1 MKIYTKTGDKGETGL
16 FGGERVSKDSLRIS
30 AYGTMDELNAFIGYT
45 ITEINDASVKENLLT
60 VQNYLFTVGSDLATP
75 DTEKNAKLNIQRTP
89 ESYFKEIEKIIDHYD
104 AKLPELKNFI
114 LPGGSKG
121 AALLHICR
129 TICRRAEREVVALKK
144 TVTIGENIIIF
155 LNRLSD
161 LLFVLSR
168 FENKVSNHP
177 DTIWI
182 QNPDRL

>member
-30 AYGTMDELNAFIGYT
+30 AYGTIDELNAFIGYT
-45 ITEINDASVKENLLT
+45 ITEINDASVKENLLI

-75 DTEKNAKLNIQRTP
+75 ENQENKKLNIQRTP
-89 ESYFKEIEKIIDHYD
+89 ASYYVHIEKLIDEYD
-104 AKLPELKNFI
+104 ERLEELRNFI
-114 LPGGSKG
+114 LPGGSKSS
-121 AALLHICR
+121 ALLHICR
-129 TICRRAEREVVALKK
+129 TVCRRAEREVVALKK
-144 TVTIGENIIIF
+144 TVTIGDNIIIF

-177 DTIWI
+177 DTIW
-182 QNPDRL
+182 NSKT

>member
-30 AYGTMDELNAFIGYT
+30 AYGTIDELNSFIGYA
-45 ITEINDASVKENLLT
+45 ITEIKDESIKGNLSKI
-60 VQNYLFTVGSDLATP
+60 QNYLFTVGSDLATP
-75 DTEKNAKLNIQRTP
+75 DTDKNAKLKIQRTP
-89 ESYFKEIEKIIDHYD
+89 ESFYKEIEKMIDNYD
-104 AKLPELKNFI
+104 AQLEELRNFI

-129 TICRRAEREVVALKK
+129 TVCRRAEREVVALKNS
-144 TVTIGENIIIF
+144 VTIGENIIIF

-161 LLFVLSR
+161 LFFVLSR

-177 DTIWI
+177 DTIW
-182 QNPDRL
+182 NPKS

>member
-30 AYGTMDELNAFIGYT
+30 AYGTVDELNSFIGLA
-45 ITEINDASVKENLLT
+45 ITEVKDEGVKKNLLKI
-60 VQNYLFTVGSDLATP
+60 QNQLFVVGSDLATP
-75 DTEKNAKLNIQRTP
+75 EDEKTKKLNIQRTP
-89 ESYFKEIEKIIDHYD
+89 ASFYTDIERMIDDYEEQLD
-104 AKLPELKNFI
+104 ELRNFI

-121 AALLHICR
+121 AAILHICR
-129 TICRRAEREVVALKK
+129 TICRRAEREVVALKNS
-144 TVTIGENIIIF
+144 VTIGENIIIF

-177 DTIWI
+177 DTKWL
-182 QNPDRL
+182 P

>member
-30 AYGTMDELNAFIGYT
+30 AYGTIDELNSVIGLA
-45 ITEINDASVKENLLT
+45 ITEVGDKSVKENLLKI
-60 VQNYLFTVGSDLATP
+60 QNQLFVVGSDLATP
-75 DTEKNAKLNIQRTP
+75 EDKKTKKLNIQRTP
-89 ESYFKEIEKIIDHYD
+89 ASYYADIEKMIDEYD
-104 AKLPELKNFI
+104 EQLEELRNFI

-121 AALLHICR
+121 AAMLHVCR
-129 TICRRAEREVVALKK
+129 TICRRAEREVVALKNS
-144 TVTIGENIIIF
+144 VTIGENIIIF

-177 DTIWI
+177 DTIW
-182 QNPDRL
+182 NPKS